1 MTIERHGTTRRY
13 SDVVAFGHSVHLV
26 EVAQS
31 LAGDIT
37 TQTREV
43 LASIEQTL
51 IRAGSDKSRLL
62 QVTIYLADIGE
73 IAALNAVW
81 DDWVPAGT
89 APARACIEAKLA
101 DPGYRIEVVV
111 LAARRA
117 KVTELLPM

>member
-13 SDVVAFGHSVHLV
+13 SDVVAFGDSVHLV
-26 EVAQS
+26 EVAQT
-31 LAGDIT
+31 LNAGIT

-43 LASIEQTL
+43 LMSVEQTL

-73 IAALNAVW
+73 IDAMNAIW

-89 APARACIEAKLA
+89 APARACVEARLA
-101 DPGYRIEVVV
+101 NPGYRIEVVV
-111 LAARRA
+111 VAARCTA
-117 KVTELLPM
+117 HGA